1 MPSSCEW
8 KVSVCLPWSALQLGE
23 GGGEGAGSQ
32 QFYQI
37 SQVSFQITSKKC
49 REELKSER
57 KCVCARV
64 CVHRHGRERVGV
76 ERAIKESE
84 SRKGTKQGLGTDR
97 REMEVRTGKG
107 CREGKGG
114 MTV

>member
-1 MPSSCEW
+1 MPSSCKW
-8 KVSVCLPWSALQLGE
+8 KVSVCLPWCALQLGE

-49 REELKSER
+49 REELKSEC
-57 KCVCARV
+57 KCMCARV
-64 CVHRHGRERVGV
+64 CMHRHGRERAEV
-76 ERAIKESE
+76 ERATKSK
-84 SRKGTKQGLGTDR
+84 SRKGTKQGLGTEGRDT
-97 REMEVRTGKG
+97 EVRTGKG